1 MLRLRSIFF
10 VCVSLLVSLQD
21 SVSAQHYATT
31 TSRHSDDDLTSAAL
45 LAMTA
50 VPSILLQQQV
60 QATSGT
66 TTSTFGVPAR
76 KVLDTLN
83 VAVNTAVSVALAG
96 ALFCEFRSSSSSSGT
111 TAHGIKKRGWR
122 L

>member
-1 MLRLRSIFF
+1 MLRLRTILF

-31 TSRHSDDDLTSAAL
+31 TTSRSSDDDLTNAAL

-50 VPSILLQQQV
+50 VPSILMQHQV
-60 QATSGT
+60 QATT
-66 TTSTFGVPAR
+66 TTSTFGVPA

-96 ALFCEFRSSSSSSGT
+96 ALFCEFRSSSPSVS
-111 TAHGIKKRGWR
+111 TANGIKKRGWR